1 MQQID
6 AAVAF
11 LPTNN
16 EEASHTPDSHRRKNA
31 GKQHSRLHM
40 DGFITRGGIT
50 PVNSWSTDRLQF
62 RRHMI
67 LTMPI

>member
-16 EEASHTPDSHRRKNA
+16 EEASDTPDSHRRKNA

-40 DGFITRGGIT
+40 DGFIAGAQTGY
-50 PVNSWSTDRLQF
+50 NSGDT
-62 RRHMI
+62 
-67 LTMPI
+67 